1 MKNPLSR
8 FITVI
13 IMTLLLMSGCGS
25 DRSAVTEQSSEPSY
39 SGASDSAEMTGD
51 GSENK
56 DGIDADDG
64 NEITDNRKLI
74 RRASLTIEST
84 EFQKSINH
92 INGLVSAHGGY
103 IQNSQISGNRYGSQD
118 NRSAYIVV
126 RIPDTK
132 LSLFLDG
139 AEDLGNIISRSESTE
154 DVTAQYTDTQ
164 AKLTSLKTEF
174 DRLLVLIDRAEKLED
189 IIRLEERLSQ
199 VRYQMDSVTAQLKM
213 LDNEVD
219 FSTVSL
225 EIYEVRLF
233 TSSEENDILQ
243 RIKTGFMES
252 ILSLSSMIQNLIV
265 AVISN
270 IPYIFVA
277 GIIAVPA
284 LYLFRRVSTSIPVKK
299 LKKHGKSDGNNKS
312 SENNNDQK

>member
-1 MKNPLSR
+1 MKKPLFK

-13 IMTLLLMSGCGS
+13 MIMMMLMAGCGS
-25 DRSAVTEQSSEPSY
+25 DRSAVIEQSSEPSY
-39 SGASDSAEMTGD
+39 SGASDSSEISGS

-56 DGIDADDG
+56 EGIAADSG

-84 EFQKSINH
+84 EFQKSLNH
-92 INGLVSAHGGY
+92 INGLITEYGGY

-126 RIPDTK
+126 RIPDAK
-132 LSLFLDG
+132 LGLFLDG

-154 DVTAQYTDTQ
+154 DVTSQYTDTQ
-164 AKLTSLKTEF
+164 ARLTSLKTEF

-189 IIRLEERLSQ
+189 IIKIEERLSQ

-219 FSTVSL
+219 FSTVSIEL
-225 EIYEVRLF
+225 YEVKF
-233 TSSEENDILQ
+233 FSSSEENDILQ

-252 ILSLSSMIQNLIV
+252 ILNLSNTIQNLIV
-265 AVISN
+265 AVISY

-277 GIIAVPA
+277 GIIVAPV
-284 LYLFRRVSTSIPVKK
+284 LYLYRRINISLPVKK
-299 LKKHGKSDGNNKS
+299 LKKHDKK
-312 SENNNDQK
+312 SENHESPENDEHK

>member
-1 MKNPLSR
+1 
-8 FITVI
+8 
-13 IMTLLLMSGCGS
+13 
-25 DRSAVTEQSSEPSY
+25 
-39 SGASDSAEMTGD
+39 MTGD

-56 DGIDADDG
+56 DGIDADGG

-92 INGLVSAHGGY
+92 INGLVSAHVGY

>member
-1 MKNPLSR
+1 
-8 FITVI
+8 
-13 IMTLLLMSGCGS
+13 
-25 DRSAVTEQSSEPSY
+25 
-39 SGASDSAEMTGD
+39 MTGD

-56 DGIDADDG
+56 DGIDADGG

-277 GIIAVPA
+277 GIIVVPA
-284 LYLFRRVSTSIPVKK
+284 LYLYKKESTSIPVKK
-299 LKKHGKSDGNNKS
+299 LKKHGKNFTTNKVPDI
-312 SENNNDQK
+312 N

>member
-51 GSENK
+51 GSKNK
-56 DGIDADDG
+56 DGIDADGG

>member
-56 DGIDADDG
+56 DGIDADGG

-103 IQNSQISGNRYGSQD
+103 IQNSQIYGNRYGSQD

>member
-25 DRSAVTEQSSEPSY
+25 DRSAVIEQSSEPSY

-51 GSENK
+51 GSKNK
-56 DGIDADDG
+56 DGIDADGG